1 MTGQS
6 EVDGH
11 ACRGNNVRFLFRMPW
26 IKDQRLQK
34 HAIARFQPLSSDDY
48 PLLGTILNIVC
59 LAPLSRIVIILTAT
73 KPEINLSVGEES
85 ISMFFHML
93 IDFLQS
99 SPFVEN
105 PAHFWFVP
113 IRDLS
118 LIYVS

>member
-1 MTGQS
+1 MSDSYFGCLGS
-6 EVDGH
+6 KISDY
-11 ACRGNNVRFLFRMPW
+11 
-26 IKDQRLQK
+26 KRL
-34 HAIARFQPLSSDDY
+34 AIARFQPLSSDDY

-105 PAHFWFVP
+105 RAHFWLVP